1 MPGEKEEVVKGEGV
15 RLKYN
20 GNVHFKYIAYS
31 KHMRSYCLSNHK
43 NYWINLKIS
52 VEQTEYGFIMQDI
65 T

>member
-43 NYWINLKIS
+43 NY
-52 VEQTEYGFIMQDI
+52 
-65 T
+65 